1 VLFLLAVLLWSSYT
15 GYRRAA
21 LIMSSAR
28 QRVSILVFLL
38 ACIPDSPAMEE
49 IPFNKP
55 FQVVGPSDNHTSLW
69 IDTHGLSILTQHDR
83 PISIVSVVGPYHS
96 GKSFLLN
103 SLVGDPSVF
112 KVGRMT
118 DPQTMGIW
126 LCRTEM
132 KASDDSEVWLLDS
145 EGFFGPSVSET
156 YDAKIFTIAT
166 LLGAHLVYNTVKV
179 IDQQAVNL
187 LEMLARRAQL
197 FRTRSSA
204 EISDGLVTDLP
215 EFLSTR
221 SFPPLTW
228 VVEDFVQE
236 IPQEYQLNGGAT
248 AWLKAYLSTS
258 NETGDDA
265 ETSHILAKLYSDLRV
280 QTLFLP
286 ATTRDQLQ
294 DLSRVKWEDL
304 THDFKD
310 EVTTLRSSILQT
322 LEARKFDGQK
332 MTGRALDRA
341 LRFIVQ
347 ALQRGMFH
355 DLPSLWQTWSTQV
368 AAMSLNDA
376 DSWFAAL
383 LTHIDAGENPI
394 PLAEFNTKVEESR
407 AKAIHFYK
415 ELLRDFEVSIRE
427 GDLKL
432 RMNVHFEQKVAY
444 YHERI
449 RRWVNDL
456 IAKEKEVMSE
466 LLVGM
471 ELPIDPDVLKKDA
484 SSASARSSK
493 HFHEVMQNFAA
504 SGPDAKHGRLAHLP
518 IFSQDP
524 PTQLSNDL
532 RAIAGVK
539 ELENDREIIKEFKK
553 AVAAAEEAVDSELK
567 RQANQLVGAARMID
581 LLKVVETKCWA
592 AFDAALQRHGWMLNS
607 PHYSMHKALV
617 EKETLMRLTNKFQV
631 LNNQR
636 LTTHFNQVLDH
647 TVKQYKER
655 QDGMWS
661 LLPLSEQ
668 DLETAFQKVRVE
680 IKDFLEDQS
689 VDLADTDPYKRTA
702 GKINSE
708 LNDGKEYLR
717 KQNIEVWTSKSL
729 EARRCAIRK
738 NKELEIHCNL
748 WCLFNKFPE
757 AHKRTSKRHLME
769 CFAAKNTH
777 LRMSPLMQNEVF
789 DNWYNKDLAQDAYRV
804 WLNFLCYSAVI
815 GFPLLLIFLAINCNL
830 CRSQQYQYYPQ
841 QPLGQPL
848 QQPLQFDS
856 RVPMAPM
863 QAQTPWRRY

>member
-1 VLFLLAVLLWSSYT
+1 
-15 GYRRAA
+15 
-21 LIMSSAR
+21 
-28 QRVSILVFLL
+28 
-38 ACIPDSPAMEE
+38 
-49 IPFNKP
+49 
-55 FQVVGPSDNHTSLW
+55 
-69 IDTHGLSILTQHDR
+69 
-83 PISIVSVVGPYHS
+83 
-96 GKSFLLN
+96 
-103 SLVGDPSVF
+103 
-112 KVGRMT
+112 
-118 DPQTMGIW
+118 
-126 LCRTEM
+126 M

-145 EGFFGPSVSET
+145 EGFFGPAVSET
-156 YDAKIFTIAT
+156 YDAQIFTIAT

-248 AWLKAYLSTS
+248 AWLKAYLSSS
-258 NETGDDA
+258 NETGDGA
-265 ETSHILAKLYSDLRV
+265 EDPHILAKLYSDLRV

-286 ATTRDQLQ
+286 ATTKDQLQ
-294 DLSRVKWEDL
+294 DLSRVQWDDL
-304 THDFKD
+304 TPDFKD
-310 EVTTLRSSILQT
+310 EVATLKSSILQT
-322 LEARKFDGQK
+322 LKARQFDGQQ
-332 MTGRALDRA
+332 MTGKKLDRA

-355 DLPSLWQTWSTQV
+355 DLPSLWHTWTTQV

-376 DSWFAAL
+376 DSWFASL
-383 LTHIDAGENPI
+383 LTHIDAGENPV

-407 AKAIHFYK
+407 AKAMHFYK

-427 GDLKL
+427 ADLKS

-466 LLVGM
+466 LLGAM
-471 ELPIDPDVLKKDA
+471 ELPIDPDVLDRDA
-484 SSASARSSK
+484 SNASARSSK
-493 HFHEVMQNFAA
+493 HFQEVMQHFAA
-504 SGPDAKHGRLAHLP
+504 NGPEAKHGRLAHLP
-518 IFSQDP
+518 IFTQDP

-539 ELENDREIIKEFKK
+539 KLENDREIIRFFKV
-553 AVAAAEEAVDSELK
+553 AVTAAEEAVDGELK
-567 RQANQLVGAARMID
+567 SQANQLVGAARMID

-607 PHYSMHKALV
+607 PHYNMHKALV
-617 EKETLMRLTNKFQV
+617 EKETFMRLTNKFQV

-636 LTTHFNQVLDH
+636 LTTHFNQALDL

-668 DLETAFQKVRVE
+668 DLETAFQKVRTE
-680 IKDFLEDQS
+680 IKDVLEDQS
-689 VDLADTDPYKRTA
+689 VDLADTDQYKRTA
-702 GKINSE
+702 AKINTE

-769 CFAAKNTH
+769 CFAKNTH

-830 CRSQQYQYYPQ
+830 CRSQQYYQ
-841 QPLGQPL
+841 QQPL
-848 QQPLQFDS
+848 QQPMFDS
-856 RVPMAPM
+856 RYPQGRMGMAPM
-863 QAQTPWRRY
+863 QANTPLWQRQY